1 MAGVL
6 SYPLG
11 DGGVLAVEAASPGG
25 EGGLELAAPR
35 ERLKK
40 AEERLR
46 SSGETLES
54 ALDKVSPGLKTVAA
68 KLRALS
74 PDQAT
79 IEFGLTVTAESGVV
93 VAKGSAEVHFTVTMM
108 WNGANGDGDEQLGQ
122 PERDGIDEAGR
133 REDSGD
139 GV

>member
-11 DGGVLAVEAASPGG
+11 DGGVLAVEAASPGW
-25 EGGLELAAPR
+25 ESGLELAAPK
-35 ERLKK
+35 ERPQK

-68 KLRALS
+68 RLRALS
-74 PDQAT
+74 PDEAT

-93 VAKGSAEVHFTVTMM
+93 VAKGSAEVHFTVTMT
-108 WNGANGDGDEQLGQ
+108 WNGANGNGDEQLGQ
-122 PERDGIDEAGR
+122 PERDGIGEAGR
-133 REDSGD
+133 REG
-139 GV
+139 